1 VHSGKNQF
9 RHSYTALKFISK
21 IREALLKKLHREK
34 NETFLSELEGMIS
47 QI

>member
-1 VHSGKNQF
+1 
-9 RHSYTALKFISK
+9 
-21 IREALLKKLHREK
+21 LLKKLHREK